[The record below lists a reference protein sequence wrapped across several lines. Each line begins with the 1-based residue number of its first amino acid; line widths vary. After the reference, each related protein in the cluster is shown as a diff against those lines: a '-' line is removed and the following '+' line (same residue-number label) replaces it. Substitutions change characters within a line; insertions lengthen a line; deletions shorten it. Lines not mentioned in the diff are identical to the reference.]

1 MKLLT
6 KLAESEGADWPSAEL
21 RMRNRFD
28 PSLRDAPRPE
38 KMEKSKIIIPVF
50 HFEMTQPC
58 SPAICVY
65 QK

>member
-21 RMRNRFD
+21 RMRNKFD

-38 KMEKSKIIIPVF
+38 KIEKTAKLLF
-50 HFEMTQPC
+50 RFFTL
-58 SPAICVY
+58 
-65 QK
+65 K